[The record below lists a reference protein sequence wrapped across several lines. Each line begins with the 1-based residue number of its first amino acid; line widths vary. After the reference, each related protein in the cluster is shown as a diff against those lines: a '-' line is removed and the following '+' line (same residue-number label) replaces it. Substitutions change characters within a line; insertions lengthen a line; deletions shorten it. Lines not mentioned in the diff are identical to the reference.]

1 MKTLIFTLLF
11 GTMFLASCS
20 FPHSLSVEKR
30 RYRQGFY
37 IDLNT
42 TKVRHA
48 EAQLTENT
56 PQQLAT
62 ADTLKAAQE
71 VGSVVDSAVWHN
83 VAVPEGGIA
92 NTDISG
98 VKPDFRS
105 AITNHHS
112 KKGKQYSSRV
122 NTNTQRLKKGKALP
136 AGGDESNKM
145 LCIIVALFFPALGL
159 YLYEGNSG
167 NFRLAL
173 IIGCAA
179 LLCFVLAY
187 ILAVALIFLI
197 PAVLWGLGALLFL
210 ANKIFAVVKIANSDK

>member
-1 MKTLIFTLLF
+1 MKLLIITILS

-37 IDLNT
+37 IDLNNN
-42 TKVRHA
+42 KARHA
-48 EAQLTENT
+48 EAELTVNDKPETTNT
-56 PQQLAT
+56 
-62 ADTLKAAQE
+62 DTLKPAQA
-71 VGSVVDSAVWHN
+71 VANVADSAVCNN
-83 VAVPEGGIA
+83 VAGPDGDKA
-92 NTDISG
+92 NTEFFA
-98 VKPDFRS
+98 KKTDFRS
-105 AITNHHS
+105 ATDQA
-112 KKGKQYSSRV
+112 KKGKQFFGRLKTHCAV
-122 NTNTQRLKKGKALP
+122 LKKGKAVA
-136 AGGDESNKM
+136 AGGDDSNKM

-159 YLYEGNSG
+159 YLFEGNSG

-187 ILAVALIFLI
+187 ILAVALIFFV

-210 ANKIFAVVKIANSDK
+210 ANKIFAVVKIANSGK